1 MQTRNVSHTLVTLF
15 RELLHGPERPG
26 QAYMLNTGDIG
37 LLRSLDAISADTASR
52 TSQGGASIAAHVD
65 HLRYGLSL
73 MNAWSGGANPWDFAD
88 FTRSWRISTVTDAEW
103 QDLRSRLQDESQRWV
118 DAMRS
123 KRELTDEEVNIVFA
137 VTAHLAYHLG
147 AIRQIDKATRGPQ
160 AEGH

>member
-1 MQTRNVSHTLVTLF
+1 MQTRNISQTLVTLF
-15 RELLHGPERPG
+15 RELVYGPERPG

-37 LLRSLDAISADTASR
+37 LLRSLDAIPADAASR

-88 FTRSWRISTVTDAEW
+88 FTASWRISAVTDAEW
-103 QDLRSRLQDESQRWV
+103 QRLRSQLRDESQRWL
-118 DAMRS
+118 DAMRAP
-123 KRELTDEEVNIVFA
+123 RELADDELNIVCG

-147 AIRQIDKATRGPQ
+147 AIRQIDKVTRGPK
-160 AEGH
+160 AA